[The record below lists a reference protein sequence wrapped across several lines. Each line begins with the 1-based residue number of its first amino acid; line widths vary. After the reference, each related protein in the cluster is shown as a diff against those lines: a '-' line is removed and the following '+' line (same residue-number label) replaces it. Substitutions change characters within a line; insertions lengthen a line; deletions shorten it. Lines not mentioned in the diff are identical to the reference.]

1 MPATGRKKAG
11 GGLFAVMT
19 VLLIVHGL
27 LAVAL
32 LGALTHQA
40 LAVCWPSRRPETF
53 VARFRAVSS
62 PSYTTAIIILFLV
75 TFVIGSV
82 IYPAYRLNVRT
93 YLQDYRLYWAE
104 GIFEIKEHVLAIS
117 LALLPFYA
125 YVWRQ
130 PALQPAGAAIS
141 AATDADGSDAAAG
154 RARTA
159 VTVMIALAVWF
170 SFLTG
175 HVLNNIRGLFGA

>member
-1 MPATGRKKAG
+1 
-11 GGLFAVMT
+11 MT
-19 VLLIVHGL
+19 FLLIVHGL

-40 LAVCWPSRRPETF
+40 LAVCFPSRKPETF
-53 VARFRAVSS
+53 LARFRAVSS
-62 PSYTTAIIILFLV
+62 PSYTTAVIVLFLI

-93 YLQDYRLYWAE
+93 YLQDYRMYWAE

-125 YVWRQ
+125 YLWRR
-130 PALQPAGAAIS
+130 PAAQSVGAAT
-141 AATDADGSDAAAG
+141 AVADADEDTASAFI
-154 RARTA
+154 RARAA

-175 HVLNNIRGLFGA
+175 HVLNNIRGLFGT